1 MTQEEALTLAWRFIE
16 FLETGSVPD
25 GLFAPDVFC
34 DFTMPKWRLQ
44 APGNRRA
51 GYGGLGVLRGRWDA
65 GHRATHAARVKLIRP

>member
-44 APGNRRA
+44 AQEIA
-51 GYGGLGVLRGRWDA
+51 GLVTAVSVYCA
-65 GHRATHAARVKLIRP
+65 GDGMRATARRTRRGSS